1 MAASVSDINSYVQT
15 YSGSQLRTFDKT
27 VTYTVNTYVRYYRFD
42 STYGAALRL
51 DGAQYTANS
60 TFTRRYL
67 HYSWTGRDALFDGYY
82 DSGITAGG
90 LMYAQ
95 DIVDTVEDAVRRA
108 VDLMEERIVNTVK
121 TINACHAS
129 CHSSCHTSRGRR

>member
-1 MAASVSDINSYVQT
+1 MVASVSDINSYVQT

-27 VTYTVNTYVRYYRFD
+27 ITYTVNTYVRYYRFD
-42 STYGAALRL
+42 NTYGGALRL
-51 DGAQYTANS
+51 DGAQYTTNS
-60 TFTRRYL
+60 TFTQRFEAG
-67 HYSWTGRDALFDGYY
+67 SATDAEFDGYY
-82 DSGITAGG
+82 DAGVTAGG